1 MWLWRVNFCH
11 CKVMNSFAFVTRFHG
26 KSRVGWMR
34 PDGLGSDTSDVKN
47 SAHSAPHEFY
57 SMVVVLHPPGIIY
70 PT

>member
-1 MWLWRVNFCH
+1 MA
-11 CKVMNSFAFVTRFHG
+11 CKSFVIVKLSTLFAFVTRFHG
-26 KSRVGWMR
+26 RSRVGWMR

-57 SMVVVLHPPGIIY
+57 SRVVVLHPPGIIY